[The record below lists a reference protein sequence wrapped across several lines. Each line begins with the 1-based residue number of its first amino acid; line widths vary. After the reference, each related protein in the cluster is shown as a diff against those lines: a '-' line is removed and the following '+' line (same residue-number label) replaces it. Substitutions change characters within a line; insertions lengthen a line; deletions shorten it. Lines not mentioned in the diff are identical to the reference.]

1 MYLSHLT
8 YAKFIVTHSYELS
21 LRCLWFVVHS
31 VSVHFHLSQESSSW
45 FSFSF
50 LLFLLFFVF
59 FRAKLAAISTGV
71 AKRENELKETI
82 IQLKSDQL
90 KISVQVTKILT
101 MMLTY

>member
-1 MYLSHLT
+1 MPVVCC
-8 YAKFIVTHSYELS
+8 AQCFCKFS
-21 LRCLWFVVHS
+21 LEPRIILMVF
-31 VSVHFHLSQESSSW
+31 FF
-45 FSFSF
+45 FSFVS
-50 LLFLLFFVF
+50 FVF
-59 FRAKLAAISTGV
+59 CFLRAKLAAISTGV

>member
-1 MYLSHLT
+1 M
-8 YAKFIVTHSYELS
+8 
-21 LRCLWFVVHS
+21 HS
-31 VSVHFHLSQESSSW
+31 VSVNFHLSQESSSW

-59 FRAKLAAISTGV
+59 FCAKLAAISTGV

>member
-1 MYLSHLT
+1 MPVVCCAQYFC
-8 YAKFIVTHSYELS
+8 KF
-21 LRCLWFVVHS
+21 
-31 VSVHFHLSQESSSW
+31 SSSW

-50 LLFLLFFVF
+50 LFFF
-59 FRAKLAAISTGV
+59 HAKLAAISTGV

-101 MMLTY
+101 YII

>member
-1 MYLSHLT
+1 M
-8 YAKFIVTHSYELS
+8 AVVCCAQCFCKFS
-21 LRCLWFVVHS
+21 LEPRII
-31 VSVHFHLSQESSSW
+31 SSSW

-50 LLFLLFFVF
+50 LLFLLFFFLF
-59 FRAKLAAISTGV
+59 FFCAKLAAISTGV

>member
-1 MYLSHLT
+1 MAVVCCAQCFS
-8 YAKFIVTHSYELS
+8 KFS
-21 LRCLWFVVHS
+21 LEPRIILMVF
-31 VSVHFHLSQESSSW
+31 FF
-45 FSFSF
+45 FSFVSF
-50 LLFLLFFVF
+50 VFCLF

>member
-21 LRCLWFVVHS
+21 LRWLWFVVHS
-31 VSVHFHLSQESSSW
+31 VSVNFHLSQESSSW

-59 FRAKLAAISTGV
+59 FCAKLAAISTGV

>member
-1 MYLSHLT
+1 MV
-8 YAKFIVTHSYELS
+8 F
-21 LRCLWFVVHS
+21 F
-31 VSVHFHLSQESSSW
+31 F
-45 FSFSF
+45 FSFVSF
-50 LLFLLFFVF
+50 VFFFVF
-59 FRAKLAAISTGV
+59 FCAKLAAISTGV

>member
-1 MYLSHLT
+1 MNWVWDACGLLCTVFLYIFT
-8 YAKFIVTHSYELS
+8 WAKNHPHGF
-21 LRCLWFVVHS
+21 
-31 VSVHFHLSQESSSW
+31 
-45 FSFSF
+45 
-50 LLFLLFFVF
+50 LFLFFCFFVFCFF

>member
-1 MYLSHLT
+1 M
-8 YAKFIVTHSYELS
+8 
-21 LRCLWFVVHS
+21 HS
-31 VSVHFHLSQESSSW
+31 VSVNFHLSQESSSW

-50 LLFLLFFVF
+50 LLFLLFFGF
-59 FRAKLAAISTGV
+59 FCAKLAAISTGV